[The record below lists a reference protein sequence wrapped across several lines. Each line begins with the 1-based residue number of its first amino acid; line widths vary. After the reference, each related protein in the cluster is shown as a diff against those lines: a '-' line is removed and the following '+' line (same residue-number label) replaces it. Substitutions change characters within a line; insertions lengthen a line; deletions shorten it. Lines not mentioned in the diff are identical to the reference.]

1 MKLKYLPLY
10 VKILIGMAIGLILGL
25 IATSTGL
32 TSYVTDWIKPFGEIF
47 MRLLKLIAIPL
58 VLISLIKGIGGLKD
72 ISKFA
77 TMGVRTLVLYVCT
90 TIVAIIIG
98 IGLVLAIKP
107 GEMVSK
113 ETSATMYKNYSQSVT
128 SKMEN
133 LDDLEKQGPLQS
145 IVDIFPSN
153 AIQAMGDNSL
163 MLQIILIA
171 ILVGAS
177 MLLVGEEKCAP
188 FMNFINSL
196 DAIVLKVIDLIMNY
210 APIGVASL
218 MASLVADSAGD
229 ISLLGALGVYALTV
243 ILGLAIIM
251 YGFYPL
257 LVKLFTRINP
267 KDFIRAVI
275 PVQLVGFST
284 SSSAATLPTT
294 MKVANNILKIPSSVT
309 SFVLPIGVTINM
321 DGTSCY
327 QAISTI
333 FIAQV
338 MGVDLSFAQILIVI
352 ATTTLSS
359 IGTPGIPGGSVVI
372 SMMVLSS
379 IGIPPEGLALILGI
393 DRPLDMIRTAVNV
406 TGDVAVASIV
416 SAKTVPT
423 ETVQ

>member
-416 SAKTVPT
+416 SAKTIPT